1 MKTTL
6 LSISFLYLAL
16 GSVVCAKEPATSLQE
31 QIKFGPHGGINI
43 LSSSWGIFGEYKPNE
58 SLGLQTAIL
67 YSKNIYTLLSTAV
80 SNGEAAIVET
90 SYISLPLILRAYPGS
105 DRQFCLFMGAK
116 IGYVLRGNFIFESN
130 IVIKEKEKDI
140 VKLAEDIK
148 NGITISLK
156 DINEQNK
163 VNRFLLGI
171 TLGLDYEFKFGLI
184 LGLNFT
190 KELIDVIESKYS
202 SLNWSLQPTLGF
214 NFGKYFQR
222 TAPPH
227 SSLDNTSFNIVA
239 PL

>member
-1 MKTTL
+1 MKRIL
-6 LSISFLYLAL
+6 LYISFLYLSLA
-16 GSVVCAKEPATSLQE
+16 GVVYAKEPANSLHQ
-31 QIKFGPHGGINI
+31 QIKFGPHGGISI
-43 LSSSWGIFGEYKPNE
+43 LSNSAGIFAEYKPNE

-67 YSKNIYTLLSTAV
+67 YFKNIYTLFSTAV

-90 SYISLPLILRAYPGS
+90 NYISLPLILRAYPGS

-116 IGYVLRGNFIFESN
+116 IGYVLRGNFIFGS
-130 IVIKEKEKDI
+130 DI
-140 VKLAEDIK
+140 GIK
-148 NGITISLK
+148 NKDMIELTEDTKNDSTSISLK

-163 VNRFLLGI
+163 INRFMLGI

-184 LGLNFT
+184 MGLNFT
-190 KELIDVIESKYS
+190 KELIDVIESKDS

-222 TAPPH
+222 TAPPD
-227 SSLDNTSFNIVA
+227 SYPDNTSFSTVS